1 MRFEVLNLT
10 TFMHVVYA
18 QIVEECCF
26 IYKGKYYI
34 LSSCYGKDRIYFVY
48 FLPFASIHRV
58 VAGLGGG
65 GGGVCTLTAPVV
77 KSLHLT
83 SQDRHK
89 ASIYWMIRRGAS
101 LRNLPFVY
109 TNHSSYAV
117 QLQFLIMEMIGR
129 NNQHQMQLTGN
140 DRFQRFI
147 FLSYPIQHE
156 TLAFIL
162 LAKKGR
168 KKIHKI
174 NKRHMKTNRNGYRGK

>member
-1 MRFEVLNLT
+1 M
-10 TFMHVVYA
+10 
-18 QIVEECCF
+18 
-26 IYKGKYYI
+26 
-34 LSSCYGKDRIYFVY
+34 
-48 FLPFASIHRV
+48 
-58 VAGLGGG
+58 
-65 GGGVCTLTAPVV
+65 
-77 KSLHLT
+77 
-83 SQDRHK
+83 
-89 ASIYWMIRRGAS
+89 
-101 LRNLPFVY
+101 RNLPFVY